1 MHKHILAALAVLIL
15 AAPAVAGQ
23 ETRYYDAQGR
33 YQGRASTN
41 TANPR
46 QRSIYDA
53 SGRYQGRVMTSP
65 DGSQRAYDSHGRY
78 LGRTIGGPAVPPPP
92 GQREGE

>member
-1 MHKHILAALAVLIL
+1 MHKHILAALAVLTL

-23 ETRYYDAQGR
+23 ETRYYDASGR

-53 SGRYQGRVMTSP
+53 SGRYQGRAMTGS
-65 DGSQRAYDSHGRY
+65 DGTTRLYDQHGRY
-78 LGRTIGGPAVPPPP
+78 LGRTTGGQAVPMPP